1 MKKIYV
7 AGVVA
12 AIFFVS
18 CENNGSSTVGS
29 YENEETSSTTDKKED
44 ITSKERS
51 SDNKTENAT
60 SVSIDTAKSISGA
73 GKDSLSSHQKRQEHE
88 PVKKM

>member
-44 ITSKERS
+44 TSKEQS
-51 SDNKTENAT
+51 SDNKTEKAT
-60 SVSIDTAKSISGA
+60 SVFIDTAKSSSGA
-73 GKDSLSSHQKRQEHE
+73 GKDSLSPYQKTQEHE
-88 PVKKM
+88 PGKKM